1 MHAVREHY
9 QIGRWIMI
17 GHSFGADLVLAYSM
31 RHPEH
36 VLGQEDKLKDILR
49 GFVKKF
55 ARST

>member
-1 MHAVREHY
+1 
-9 QIGRWIMI
+9 MI